1 MLCEVL
7 YKMSATEFYT
17 LSKKTKNGQDKKV
30 RRLDLKLKMSLGNA
44 LLGFSVLFADGKVA
58 AQCDAQYME
67 DFESL

>member
-1 MLCEVL
+1 MLCEVS
-7 YKMSATEFYT
+7 YNMTATEFYI
-17 LSKKTKNGQDKKV
+17 LSKKIKNGQDKKV

-44 LLGFSVLFADGKVA
+44 LLGFSVLHADGKVA